1 MDKDCWKVLVA
12 AIRSADRRTPR
23 AGRRPFYSDR
33 RIVKMYFWCVAH
45 DRPLCWACERSSY
58 GPMFR
63 PRRLP
68 SVSQFCKRL
77 KTRRIARMIELVH
90 ERLARPDGP
99 PSLVF
104 IDGKALPIGES
115 SKDPDARV
123 GRGNGVFSRGY
134 KMHALGGSDGRVLA
148 FYVGPL
154 NEGEPRI
161 ARERLAA
168 HTARGSVV
176 LADGNYDSKD
186 LYTAIDERGA
196 VLLTPQKRNA
206 GSEASMRR
214 TSPARRRAMLLWRDR
229 PELMRRVYALR
240 GQIERTFS
248 ALTCF
253 GGGLGPLPAW
263 VRRLE
268 RVTRWVTAKVAIYNA
283 RVALRN
289 SPS

>member
-1 MDKDCWKVLVA
+1 MDKDCWKLLVA

-63 PRRLP
+63 PSRLP
-68 SVSQFCKRL
+68 SISQFCKRL
-77 KTRRIARMIELVH
+77 KTRRIGRMIELVH
-90 ERLARPDGP
+90 ERLTRTDAPA
-99 PSLVF
+99 SLVF
-104 IDGKALPIGES
+104 IDGKALPISES

-123 GRGNGVFSRGY
+123 GRGNGMFSRGY
-134 KMHALGGSDGRVLA
+134 KMHALGASDGRVLA

-161 ARERLAA
+161 AREHLAA
-168 HTARGSVV
+168 HAPPGSVV

-186 LYTAIDERGA
+186 LYTAIEQRGA

-206 GSEASMRR
+206 GSEAAMRR
-214 TSPARRRAMLLWRDR
+214 TSPARRRAMLLWRAR

-263 VRRLE
+263 VRRRQ

-283 RVALRN
+283 RVILRT